1 MLYRGIG
8 ILCLMAVLAVLFSA
22 TGAREAGNYPRARKL
37 SNAPWLS
44 APHFPA
50 LSKRGRFV
58 FRQAASGQ
66 HHDDATVD
74 HDLDSADTSDH
85 QQQLLD
91 KRNWRL

>member
-1 MLYRGIG
+1 
-8 ILCLMAVLAVLFSA
+8 MAILAVLFSA
-22 TGAREAGNYPRARKL
+22 TVSVAGAREAGNYPRARKL

-58 FRQAASGQ
+58 FRQAASPQ
-66 HHDDATVD
+66 HHDDSAVD
-74 HDLDSADTSDH
+74 HDLDSAETSDH